1 MRTLLIVEDEKLIR
15 QGIRVM
21 IQRSGVP
28 VENIIECSNG
38 QMALE
43 VLKNQSVDVML
54 TDIRMPKMDG
64 IELVKEMQKLPHP
77 PLTVAISGYDDF
89 SYAVEMM
96 RGGVRE
102 YLLKPVDRDS
112 LREILEKLDRELAD
126 TREEEERR
134 RLLACNQLRQVM
146 ESAQISLS
154 ELQLMEEQIGYRLFP
169 SYEVCCFAKMG
180 ELETGSNTAC
190 LFLGEMS
197 GGSVCIV
204 DRESSPYLLKN
215 ELHDACVG
223 VSRAHSG
230 IAELREAYL
239 EAAGARKIAFCRCLH
254 EYRQIVPIIGI
265 RPKAANQPLSS
276 GTRLEAANQ
285 PLSLGIRPEATN
297 LPSASGVIPEN
308 ASQSSAEITDITDHT
323 SGTAGDGTLKNKEA
337 SSCCALEGT
346 GEDIPSNTEIEKLVQ
361 LLGTDRCKDC
371 RCQTDFFLRK
381 VKRGIFSPQQMEQY
395 LGTLLEQIRT
405 IYGGALQE
413 QTDEM
418 ASLQKIYGFQN
429 VEVYADAIGTFFDCI
444 HSRTDGR
451 SEEHRNQQKLLR
463 AVRYIQ
469 ENFSRDLNMAV
480 VSNYV
485 SMNYSVFSQEFKQ
498 YTGKNFVTFLKELRM
513 EEAKRLLMETD
524 LRVIEISQKVGYEND
539 KHFMKTFK
547 ATYGVSPSE
556 FRKNMGFT

>member
-43 VLKNQSVDVML
+43 VLKNQVVDVML

-64 IELVKEMQKLPHP
+64 IELVKEMQKLPYP

-126 TREEEERR
+126 SRKEEERR
-134 RLLACNQLRQVM
+134 LLLACNQLRQVM
-146 ESAQISLS
+146 ESAWISPS
-154 ELQLMEEQIGYRLFP
+154 ELQLMEEQIGHRLFP

-180 ELETGSNTAC
+180 GIENGSNTAC

-197 GGSVCIV
+197 GSSVCIV

-223 VSRAHSG
+223 VSCVHSG

-239 EAAGARKIAFCRCLH
+239 EAVGARKIAFCRCLH
-254 EYRQIVPIIGI
+254 EYRQDVPPAETVSDGVGQ
-265 RPKAANQPLSS
+265 PLFAGTMAEKAAQMP
-276 GTRLEAANQ
+276 A
-285 PLSLGIRPEATN
+285 
-297 LPSASGVIPEN
+297 V
-308 ASQSSAEITDITDHT
+308 ITDITEHL
-323 SGTAGDGTLKNKEA
+323 SEAAGEKAPAAMEEA
-337 SSCCALEGT
+337 PPCCFE
-346 GEDIPSNTEIEKLVQ
+346 EIEKLVQ
-361 LLGTDRCKDC
+361 LLGTDRYKDC
-371 RCQTDFFLRK
+371 RCQTDLFLRK
-381 VKRGIFSPQQMEQY
+381 VKRGAFSPLQMEQY

-405 IYGGALQE
+405 IYGGALQDQSE
-413 QTDEM
+413 EM
-418 ASLQKIYGFQN
+418 TSLQKIYGFQN
-429 VEVYADAIGTFFDCI
+429 IEVYADAIDTFFDCI

-451 SEEHRNQQKLLR
+451 SEEHRNQQKLLQ

-469 ENFSRDLNMAV
+469 ENFSKDLNMAV

-498 YTGKNFVTFLKELRM
+498 YTGKNFVPFLKELRM
-513 EEAKRLLMETD
+513 EEAKRLLVETD